1 MQVVTVDKK
10 IIERLRKSGISSE
23 MKSIELCDWLVIQEM
38 NGNILGAAGIG
49 SLLNTTSL
57 QIGKNFRSKG
67 IGPKI
72 FVEFVNE
79 AKKRNYSFLSTYQEA
94 NNIQSSKIHEF
105 HNTSLMFRIH
115 FSKEKIMDV
124 RFVAWNKKGKIL
136 EKFFRFFN
144 SWFGMSILA
153 CMLKILQPLYPKLLG
168 HFVDDGRY
176 VLKPSI
182 MWIIKNFEKIKN

>member
-1 MQVVTVDKK
+1 MRMINVDKK
-10 IIERLRKSGISSE
+10 IITKLRESGISDE
-23 MKSIELCDWLVIQEM
+23 MKSLELCDWLM
-38 NGNILGAAGIG
+38 ILENQNKIIGVAGVSTIFHI
-49 SLLNTTSL
+49 THL
-57 QIGKNFRSKG
+57 QILPKYQMRGL
-67 IGPKI
+67 GPLI
-72 FVEFVNE
+72 YREMINE

-105 HNTSLMFRIH
+105 HNMSLMFRIH

-124 RFVAWNKKGKIL
+124 RFVAWNQKGNIL

-153 CMLKILQPLYPKLLG
+153 CMLKISQPLYPKLLG

-182 MWIIKNFEKIKN
+182 SWIMKNFTKI

>member
-1 MQVVTVDKK
+1 MRVVNVDKN
-10 IIERLRKSGISSE
+10 IIHQLKDSDLLDE
-23 MKSIELCDWLVIQEM
+23 MKSLELCDWLAIHEEQ
-38 NGNILGAAGIG
+38 GRIIGAGGVSTVFHITA
-49 SLLNTTSL
+49 L
-57 QIGKNFRSKG
+57 QIDKNFRSLG
-67 IGPKI
+67 LGPRI
-72 FVEFVNE
+72 FIELVNE
-79 AKKRNYSFLSTYQEA
+79 SKKRNYSFLSTYQMTS
-94 NNIQSSKIHEF
+94 NNQSTKIHEF
-105 HNTSLMFRIH
+105 HNMSLMFRIH

-144 SWFGMSILA
+144 LRFGMLILA
-153 CMLKILQPLYPKLLG
+153 CMLKISQPLYPKLLG

>member
-105 HNTSLMFRIH
+105 HNMSLMFRIH

-136 EKFFRFFN
+136 EKFLRFFN